1 MYNNAH
7 IRIGKQKQLNDIQDK
22 VQKYKAEKNE
32 TKQNNNEKSI
42 PEKDFIFLL
51 FSVSERP

>member
-32 TKQNNNEKSI
+32 KKQNNNEKSI